1 MTSANGT
8 SASQSDRHA
17 AIDYLKRLK
26 AGEKAERPTIH
37 DGRMVD
43 EIGQAEH
50 MVTMA
55 GGNLSKLS
63 LMYQSVAS
71 VEIGGKPRW
80 PLFAEVMAEEEENKP
95 VATCLQDVE
104 SEDISWL
111 WHPYIPMG
119 ALTALDGDPGL
130 GKTTLMI
137 DTGARYSRGWA
148 MPGEERAHCKPGS
161 VISILIEDGLKNT
174 IKPRFERAGADLSRI
189 HFLGRLPMGEIAGI
203 PWTRTFNLQ
212 TDIPLLIREIRRT
225 GAGLVLL
232 DPLFGLV
239 GKVDTNSNEISLLLS
254 QLYSVAEVMGIAI
267 LFTRHFNKREGT
279 DTLYR
284 GTGYIGIIGTA
295 RAGLGV
301 VRDKD
306 NPKVAHLGM
315 TKNNL
320 DEMLTTTLSYS
331 IVSDKAEGDKRAYVQ
346 WHGLSEN
353 TMDDLMGKRS
363 EERLTEGAQAIMKA
377 LRDAWPASLSRKDI
391 TERTKLKAG
400 TIGSHLSRLEEDGLV
415 SQVGRGLYI
424 WPEMR
429 EQEQRPD
436 YESGL
441 QQLQQLQQ

>member
-1 MTSANGT
+1 MSNGI
-8 SASQSDRHA
+8 SSNADDRHA

-26 AGEKAERPTIH
+26 AGEQAERPAIH
-37 DGRMVD
+37 DAH
-43 EIGQAEH
+43 ILAELDAADFLCKE
-50 MVTMA
+50 A
-55 GGNLSKLS
+55 GGNLETLER
-63 LMYQSVAS
+63 MYQSFAA
-71 VEIGGKPRW
+71 VEKSGKKQY
-80 PLFAEVMAEEEENKP
+80 PLFAHLVAEEEESKP
-95 VATCLQDVE
+95 VATCLSDVE

-301 VRDKD
+301 VRDKE

-353 TMDDLMGKRS
+353 TMEDLMGKRS